1 MKTSHIFLIVALMIA
16 ALGCKSSTNKAEHNV
31 ETITTTGSTDRDPT
45 IAETESWTEESFTES
60 TSTNT
65 DYAIRLADETVL
77 SRYSSYHGTIDEDSE
92 FGVSVIIARTKV
104 RDFIFFELS
113 HENRWESEKPVNLG
127 QNTIFQ
133 FGELTPEKP
142 FVTDLLEGW
151 QRGFSYVDENN
162 VRRFFSIEFDDNG
175 VAYLSEF
182 KARGR

>member
-1 MKTSHIFLIVALMIA
+1 
-16 ALGCKSSTNKAEHNV
+16 
-31 ETITTTGSTDRDPT
+31 
-45 IAETESWTEESFTES
+45 
-60 TSTNT
+60 
-65 DYAIRLADETVL
+65 TVL

-142 FVTDLLEGW
+142 FVTDLLESW

-175 VAYLSEF
+175 SAYLLEF